1 MARISTYPIDNN
13 LNPQDKW
20 IGSDANNSMAT
31 KNFSLE
37 SVVEW
42 LNFNAAI
49 DSQTLRFKYQ
59 ASATD
64 ITRKKGSISLEA
76 DTAGNLDFSAINA
89 LVFSAFSLRY
99 ASFGKTND
107 ISNFYTNP
115 LIGSYVLI
123 SDVTYVSTFGIFKWD
138 SSSQKTTTPFYSIG
152 LTYVTGNGSLE
163 NTKDYFI
170 SLLQYDVNAAG
181 GDKTEIFN
189 QGTAAKVWDITH
201 SLDKFASVSVVDSA
215 GETVYGSVDYISKS
229 NITITFANAF
239 SGQAFLN

>member
-20 IGSDANNSMAT
+20 IGSDANNNMAT

-37 SVVEW
+37 SVVTW
-42 LNFNAAI
+42 LNTNAAI

-59 ASATD
+59 QSATSLN
-64 ITRKKGSISLEA
+64 RKKGSISLQT
-76 DTAGNLDFSAINA
+76 DVAGNVKFDSIAA
-89 LVFSAFSLRY
+89 LTFSAFSLRY
-99 ASFGKTND
+99 ASYGKTND
-107 ISNFYTNP
+107 ISNFYTSP
-115 LIGSYVLI
+115 LIGSYVLL
-123 SDVTYVSTFGIFKWD
+123 SKVDDVAIFSIYKWN
-138 SSSQKTTTPFYSIG
+138 SSAQDEKNPFYNIG

-189 QGTAAKVWDITH
+189 QGVAAKIWDITH
-201 SLDKFASVSVVDSA
+201 SLDKFASVSVVDSS
-215 GETVYGSVDYISKS
+215 GTTVFGSVNYVSKS
-229 NITITFANAF
+229 NITVTFANAF